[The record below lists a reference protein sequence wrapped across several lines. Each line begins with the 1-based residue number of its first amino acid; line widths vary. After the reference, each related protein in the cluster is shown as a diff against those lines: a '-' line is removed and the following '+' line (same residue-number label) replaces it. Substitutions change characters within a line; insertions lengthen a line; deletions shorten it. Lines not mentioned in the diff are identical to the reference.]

1 MAEPIENKRSLID
14 RLEKDRQRMAV
25 RVCEL
30 KREYNVADQ
39 LRALVRTHPWI
50 WFTVSASIGF
60 LLSRLP
66 TRTKKVYL
74 WADPLQQRPS
84 FEVRPVP
91 PDKDDARIV
100 DKFWSL
106 AKPIISTYIG
116 RELYRRV
123 K

>member
-1 MAEPIENKRSLID
+1 MAEPIENKHSLID

-74 WADPLQQRPS
+74 RAHPLQRRPS
-84 FEVRPVP
+84 FEVRPVR

-116 RELYRRV
+116 RELYRRI